1 MKIESLI
8 ELVLT
13 VGLLASTALFV
24 VGLALRSSGLLK
36 WGILLL
42 MFTPVARVVILTFG
56 LFRQRD
62 VAFGLVSLFVL
73 GVLVSGIVV
82 SARLRPGAPP
92 AGAPPATLATP
103 AAPAAPGTLAPSAA
117 PPR

>member
-1 MKIESLI
+1 MKVRPVRIESLI

-24 VGLALRSSGLLK
+24 VGLALRSNGLLK
-36 WGILLL
+36 WGILFL
-42 MFTPVARVVILTFG
+42 MLTPVARVVILTLG

-73 GVLVSGIVV
+73 GVLLSGIVV
-82 SARLRPGAPP
+82 SARLRPGP
-92 AGAPPATLATP
+92 
-103 AAPAAPGTLAPSAA
+103 APAAATPVT
-117 PPR
+117 PRR

>member
-1 MKIESLI
+1 MVNGALKKRGVRIESLI

-13 VGLLASTALFV
+13 VGLLASTGLFV

-42 MFTPVARVVILTFG
+42 MLTPVARVVVLTFG
-56 LFRQRD
+56 LFRERD
-62 VAFGLVSLFVL
+62 FVFGLVSLFVL
-73 GVLVSGIVV
+73 GVLLSGIVV
-82 SARLRPGAPP
+82 SARLRPGPTP
-92 AGAPPATLATP
+92 A
-103 AAPAAPGTLAPSAA
+103 AAPAAT

>member
-1 MKIESLI
+1 MKIRPARIESGI

-24 VGLALRSSGLLK
+24 VGLAARSSGLLK

-42 MFTPVARVVILTFG
+42 MLTPVARVVVLTFG

-73 GVLVSGIVV
+73 GVLLSGIVV
-82 SARLRPGAPP
+82 SVRLGPRPTP
-92 AGAPPATLATP
+92 AAVTP
-103 AAPAAPGTLAPSAA
+103 AAP
-117 PPR
+117 PR

>member
-73 GVLVSGIVV
+73 GVLLSGIVV
-82 SARLRPGAPP
+82 SARLHPGAPP
-92 AGAPPATLATP
+92 AAPPATLGTP
-103 AAPAAPGTLAPSAA
+103 AAPAAPATLAPSAA
-117 PPR
+117 PRR